1 MENRIIQTV
10 LDDVDLLR
18 FQQVIEITGLSRS
31 ATGAMLIR
39 FGLDIFLAKF
49 TIHRDSRLDDD
60 ADDDVSC
67 GADALDTCND
77 CSVLPAWEAPP
88 GEIFERLCCALEL
101 AIERGV
107 FGSGTAQE
115 LRCHLRIARLAQ
127 AHWQATKLLEQEH
140 MAAALEHVA
149 ATYAQWQEKAI
160 ITGVSF

>member
-60 ADDDVSC
+60 ADDDVS
-67 GADALDTCND
+67 
-77 CSVLPAWEAPP
+77 
-88 GEIFERLCCALEL
+88 
-101 AIERGV
+101 
-107 FGSGTAQE
+107 
-115 LRCHLRIARLAQ
+115 
-127 AHWQATKLLEQEH
+127 
-140 MAAALEHVA
+140 
-149 ATYAQWQEKAI
+149 
-160 ITGVSF
+160 